1 MKMMSYSDTAVRYI
15 SGYHLERHSDCVN
28 NTYVYGAFADTV
40 LDTFTAILWVSGI
53 VLIYR

>member
-1 MKMMSYSDTAVRYI
+1 MMSYSDTAVRYI